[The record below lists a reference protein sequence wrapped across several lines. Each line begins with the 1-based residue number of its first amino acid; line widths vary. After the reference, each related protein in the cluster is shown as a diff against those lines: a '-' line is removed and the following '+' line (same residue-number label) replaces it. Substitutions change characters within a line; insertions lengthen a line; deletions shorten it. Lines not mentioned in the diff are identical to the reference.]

1 MNEPLQPGE
10 RLLRLRDVLDRV
22 GLSTATLYRRIKAGE
37 FPAPMKLSAGIAR
50 WRESQV
56 DRWIAE
62 KISHAD

>member
-1 MNEPLQPGE
+1 MSEPLKPGE

-22 GLSTATLYRRIKAGE
+22 GLSTTTLYRRIRAGE
-37 FPAPMKLSAGIAR
+37 FPKPMKLSAGVSR

-56 DRWIAE
+56 DGWIAE